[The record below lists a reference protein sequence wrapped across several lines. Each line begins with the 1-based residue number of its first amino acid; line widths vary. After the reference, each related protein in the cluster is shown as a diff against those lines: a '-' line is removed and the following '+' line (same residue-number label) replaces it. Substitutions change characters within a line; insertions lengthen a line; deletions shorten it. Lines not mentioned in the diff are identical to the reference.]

1 MKNIFGSSNYVCI
14 SEGVEFENDGKVA
27 KGTLMKK
34 GLGTLY
40 FTTLRKR
47 TFLYD
52 KFTQILKYYS
62 TSELRGSVVIAKNTA
77 RPLYEGN
84 GSTGAAFE
92 VLCSKILGD
101 GTVEYFQRRYYR
113 MKNSSELL
121 V

>member
-14 SEGVEFENDGKVA
+14 SEGVEFENDGNIA
-27 KGTLMKK
+27 KGILMKR
-34 GLGTLY
+34 GLGAFYYTPM
-40 FTTLRKR
+40 RR
-47 TFLYD
+47 RAFLYD

-84 GSTGAAFE
+84 GSAFE

-101 GTVEYFQRRYYR
+101 GTVEYFQRRYYYR
-113 MKNSSELL
+113 VKNSSELL